1 MNRQELTEWLR
12 VIHKNVSDLSII
24 NDLFWQF
31 QGVLQENEKLAATNN
46 VFFDWINSLF
56 SESIVMRVRR
66 DVDTGHLNCFG
77 ASGQPA
83 VRNGRIGQAELDADI
98 EALSRRRTD
107 IFDPAP
113 AMIVRGYAEIGASHT
128 QTRDHCKTETRRFAK
143 STNASRISVYRLA
156 RGVQLSMVRAVG
168 FEPDSQVP
176 FREIP

>member
-77 ASGQPA
+77 ASGQLQLFSTGGSA
-83 VRNGRIGQAELDADI
+83 KQN
-98 EALSRRRTD
+98 SMRTSK
-107 IFDPAP
+107 
-113 AMIVRGYAEIGASHT
+113 R
-128 QTRDHCKTETRRFAK
+128 C
-143 STNASRISVYRLA
+143 
-156 RGVQLSMVRAVG
+156 RGVGRTSLIQLR
-168 FEPDSQVP
+168 P
-176 FREIP
+176 

>member
-83 VRNGRIGQAELDADI
+83 VLNGRIGQAELDADI

-113 AMIVRGYAEIGASHT
+113 AMIVRGYAESA
-128 QTRDHCKTETRRFAK
+128 RRTRRPETTARRK
-143 STNASRISVYRLA
+143 PDVSPSQRMHHASLYTGWQEVFNSPWLE
-156 RGVQLSMVRAVG
+156 Q
-168 FEPDSQVP
+168 
-176 FREIP
+176 